1 MRRPK
6 DMSIVLTGEELQ
18 HREEILK
25 SLRAGKREMAFDDTV
40 TIPHAGANTE
50 TYLYSEE
57 KNEQGTGEL
66 LQTCVK
72 PEYLQ
77 SYGISIK
84 EAWDRAFLNTFGQK
98 KSENMTMKVKYK
110 EGMKTIV
117 RAHDG
122 EWFDLRA
129 AKDYSLVKGDLLKID
144 LGVAIELPEG
154 YEAIIR
160 PRSSTA
166 FEYGMLMA
174 CSGVIDHM
182 YCGDEDWWNFG
193 AYVIRSGQIKKN
205 DRICQFRIQ
214 KQQPSVAE
222 LNIETVEHL
231 GNRNRGG
238 FGSTGRQ

>member
-1 MRRPK
+1 MRRPE
-6 DMSIVLTGEELQ
+6 DMAVVLSGKELLL
-18 HREEILK
+18 REDL
-25 SLRAGKREMAFDDTV
+25 LRNLRVGKRKIAFDDTV
-40 TIPHAGANTE
+40 TISSYSDNTE
-50 TYLYSEE
+50 QFMYCMDGVEIKASDRVTRDMLR
-57 KNEQGTGEL
+57 Q
-66 LQTCVK
+66 
-72 PEYLQ
+72 
-77 SYGISIK
+77 YGISEK
-84 EAWDRAFLNTFGQK
+84 EAWDRALLNSFGIKETQR
-98 KSENMTMKVKYK
+98 MTMKVKYK
-110 EGMKTIV
+110 EGVKPIV
-117 RAHDG
+117 RAYDG

-238 FGSTGRQ
+238 FGSTERQ

>member
-1 MRRPK
+1 MRRPE
-6 DMSIVLTGEELQ
+6 DMAVVLSGKELLL
-18 HREEILK
+18 REDL
-25 SLRAGKREMAFDDTV
+25 LRNLRVGKRKIAFDDTV
-40 TIPHAGANTE
+40 TISSYSDNTE
-50 TYLYSEE
+50 QFMYCMDGVEIKAADRVTRDMLR
-57 KNEQGTGEL
+57 Q
-66 LQTCVK
+66 
-72 PEYLQ
+72 
-77 SYGISIK
+77 YGISEK
-84 EAWDRAFLNTFGQK
+84 EAWDRALLNSFGVKESQR
-98 KSENMTMKVKYK
+98 MTMKVKYK
-110 EGMKTIV
+110 AGVKPIV

-166 FEYGMLMA
+166 YEYGMLMA
-174 CSGVIDHM
+174 DSGLIDHH
-182 YCGDEDWWNFG
+182 YCGDNDWWNFG

-231 GNRNRGG
+231 GNEDRGG
-238 FGSTGRQ
+238 FGSTGKS

>member
-1 MRRPK
+1 MTV
-6 DMSIVLTGEELQ
+6 VLSGKELLL
-18 HREEILK
+18 REDL
-25 SLRAGKREMAFDDTV
+25 LRNLRVGKRKIAFDDTV
-40 TIPHAGANTE
+40 TISSYSDNTE
-50 TYLYSEE
+50 QFMYCMDGVEIKASDRVTRDMLR
-57 KNEQGTGEL
+57 Q
-66 LQTCVK
+66 
-72 PEYLQ
+72 
-77 SYGISIK
+77 YGISEK
-84 EAWDRAFLNTFGQK
+84 EAWDRALLNSFGIKETQR
-98 KSENMTMKVKYK
+98 MTMKVKYK
-110 EGMKTIV
+110 EGVKPIV

-129 AKDYSLVKGDLLKID
+129 AKDYSLVRGDLLKID

-154 YEAIIR
+154 YEALIR

-205 DRICQFRIQ
+205 DRICQFRIF

-222 LNIETVEHL
+222 LNVETAEHL

-238 FGSTGRQ
+238 FGSTGKQ

>member
-1 MRRPK
+1 MYCMDGVEIKAADRVTR
-6 DMSIVLTGEELQ
+6 DM
-18 HREEILK
+18 
-25 SLRAGKREMAFDDTV
+25 LR
-40 TIPHAGANTE
+40 
-50 TYLYSEE
+50 
-57 KNEQGTGEL
+57 Q
-66 LQTCVK
+66 
-72 PEYLQ
+72 
-77 SYGISIK
+77 YGISEK
-84 EAWDRAFLNTFGQK
+84 EAWDRALLNSFGVKETQR
-98 KSENMTMKVKYK
+98 MTMKVKYK
-110 EGMKTIV
+110 EGVKPIV
-117 RAHDG
+117 RAYDG

>member
-1 MRRPK
+1 MRRPE
-6 DMSIVLTGEELQ
+6 DMTVVLSGKELLL
-18 HREEILK
+18 REDL
-25 SLRAGKREMAFDDTV
+25 LRNLRVGKRKIAFDDTV
-40 TIPHAGANTE
+40 TISSYSDNTE
-50 TYLYSEE
+50 QYMYCMDGVEIKAADRVTRDMLR
-57 KNEQGTGEL
+57 Q
-66 LQTCVK
+66 
-72 PEYLQ
+72 
-77 SYGISIK
+77 YGISEK
-84 EAWDRAFLNTFGQK
+84 EAWDRALLNSFGIKETQR
-98 KSENMTMKVKYK
+98 MTMKVKYK
-110 EGMKTIV
+110 ESVKPIV

-205 DRICQFRIQ
+205 DRICQFRIF

-222 LNIETVEHL
+222 LTIETVKHL

>member
-1 MRRPK
+1 MRRPE
-6 DMSIVLTGEELQ
+6 DMTVVLSGKELLL
-18 HREEILK
+18 REDL
-25 SLRAGKREMAFDDTV
+25 LRNLRVGKRKIAFDDTV
-40 TIPHAGANTE
+40 TISSYSDNTE
-50 TYLYSEE
+50 QFMYCMDGVEIKASDRVTRDMLR
-57 KNEQGTGEL
+57 Q
-66 LQTCVK
+66 
-72 PEYLQ
+72 
-77 SYGISIK
+77 YGISEK
-84 EAWDRAFLNTFGQK
+84 EAWDRALLNSFGVKETQR
-98 KSENMTMKVKYK
+98 MTMKVKYK
-110 EGMKTIV
+110 EGVKPIV
-117 RAHDG
+117 RAYDG

-129 AKDYSLVKGDLLKID
+129 AKDYSLVRGDLLKID

>member
-1 MRRPK
+1 MRRAE
-6 DMSIVLTGEELQ
+6 DMAVVLSGKELLL
-18 HREEILK
+18 REDL
-25 SLRAGKREMAFDDTV
+25 LRNLRVGKRKIAFDDTV
-40 TIPHAGANTE
+40 TISSYSDNTE
-50 TYLYSEE
+50 QFLYCMDGVEIKASDRVTRDMLR
-57 KNEQGTGEL
+57 Q
-66 LQTCVK
+66 
-72 PEYLQ
+72 
-77 SYGISIK
+77 YGISEK
-84 EAWDRAFLNTFGQK
+84 EAWDRALLNSFGVKESQRI
-98 KSENMTMKVKYK
+98 TMKVKYK
-110 EGMKTIV
+110 EGMKPIV

-129 AKDYSLVKGDLLKID
+129 AKDYSLVRGDLLKID
-144 LGVAIELPEG
+144 LGVAIELTEG

-214 KQQPSVAE
+214 KQQPGVAE

-238 FGSTGRQ
+238 FGSTGKQ

>member
-1 MRRPK
+1 MRRPE
-6 DMSIVLTGEELQ
+6 DMAVVLSGKELLL
-18 HREEILK
+18 REDL
-25 SLRAGKREMAFDDTV
+25 LRNLRVGKRKIAFDDTV
-40 TIPHAGANTE
+40 TISSHSDNTE
-50 TYLYSEE
+50 QFMYCMDGVEIKASDRVTRDMLR
-57 KNEQGTGEL
+57 Q
-66 LQTCVK
+66 
-72 PEYLQ
+72 
-77 SYGISIK
+77 YGISEK
-84 EAWDRAFLNTFGQK
+84 EAWDRALLNTFGVNESQR
-98 KSENMTMKVKYK
+98 MTMKVKYK
-110 EGMKTIV
+110 EGVKPIV
-117 RAHDG
+117 RAYDG

>member
-1 MRRPK
+1 MRRPE
-6 DMSIVLTGEELQ
+6 DMAVVLSGKELLL
-18 HREEILK
+18 REDL
-25 SLRAGKREMAFDDTV
+25 LRNLRVGKRKIAFDDTV
-40 TIPHAGANTE
+40 TISSYSDNTE
-50 TYLYSEE
+50 QFLYCMDGVEIKASDRVTRDMLR
-57 KNEQGTGEL
+57 Q
-66 LQTCVK
+66 
-72 PEYLQ
+72 
-77 SYGISIK
+77 YGISEK
-84 EAWDRAFLNTFGQK
+84 EAWDRALLNSFGVKETQR
-98 KSENMTMKVKYK
+98 MTMKVKYK
-110 EGMKTIV
+110 EGVKPIV
-117 RAHDG
+117 RAYDG

>member
-1 MRRPK
+1 MRRPE
-6 DMSIVLTGEELQ
+6 DMTVVLSGKELLL
-18 HREEILK
+18 REDL
-25 SLRAGKREMAFDDTV
+25 LRNLRVGKRKIAFDDTV
-40 TIPHAGANTE
+40 TISSYSDNTE
-50 TYLYSEE
+50 QFMYCMDGVEIKASDRVTRDMLR
-57 KNEQGTGEL
+57 Q
-66 LQTCVK
+66 
-72 PEYLQ
+72 
-77 SYGISIK
+77 YGISEK
-84 EAWDRAFLNTFGQK
+84 EAWDRALLNSFGVKETQR
-98 KSENMTMKVKYK
+98 MTMKVKYK
-110 EGMKTIV
+110 EGVKPIV
-117 RAHDG
+117 RAYDG

>member
-1 MRRPK
+1 MRRPE
-6 DMSIVLTGEELQ
+6 DMTVVLSGKELLL
-18 HREEILK
+18 REDL
-25 SLRAGKREMAFDDTV
+25 LRNLRVGKRKIAFDDTV
-40 TIPHAGANTE
+40 TISSYSDNTE
-50 TYLYSEE
+50 QYLYCMDGIEI
-57 KNEQGTGEL
+57 KATDRVTRDMLRQ
-66 LQTCVK
+66 
-72 PEYLQ
+72 
-77 SYGISIK
+77 YGISEK
-84 EAWDRAFLNTFGQK
+84 EAWDRALLNSFGVKETQR
-98 KSENMTMKVKYK
+98 MTMKVKYK
-110 EGMKTIV
+110 EGVKPIV

>member
-1 MRRPK
+1 MRRPE
-6 DMSIVLTGEELQ
+6 DMTVVLSGKELLL
-18 HREEILK
+18 REDL
-25 SLRAGKREMAFDDTV
+25 LRNLRVGKRKIAFDDTV
-40 TIPHAGANTE
+40 TISSYSDNTE
-50 TYLYSEE
+50 QFMYCMDGVEIKASDRVTRDMLR
-57 KNEQGTGEL
+57 Q
-66 LQTCVK
+66 
-72 PEYLQ
+72 
-77 SYGISIK
+77 YGISEK
-84 EAWDRAFLNTFGQK
+84 EAWDRALLNSFGIKETQR
-98 KSENMTMKVKYK
+98 MTMKVKYK
-110 EGMKTIV
+110 EGVKPIV
-117 RAHDG
+117 RAYDG

-160 PRSSTA
+160 PRSSTV

>member
-1 MRRPK
+1 MRRPE
-6 DMSIVLTGEELQ
+6 DMAVVLSGKELLL
-18 HREEILK
+18 REDL
-25 SLRAGKREMAFDDTV
+25 LRNLRVGKRKIAFDDTV
-40 TIPHAGANTE
+40 TISSYSDNTE
-50 TYLYSEE
+50 QFMYCMDGVEIKAEDRVTRDMLR
-57 KNEQGTGEL
+57 Q
-66 LQTCVK
+66 
-72 PEYLQ
+72 
-77 SYGISIK
+77 YGISEK
-84 EAWDRAFLNTFGQK
+84 EAWDRALLNSFGIKETQR
-98 KSENMTMKVKYK
+98 MTMKVKYK
-110 EGMKTIV
+110 EGMKPIV

-129 AKDYSLVKGDLLKID
+129 AKDYSLVRGDLLKID

-222 LNIETVEHL
+222 LTIETVEHL

>member
-1 MRRPK
+1 MRRPE
-6 DMSIVLTGEELQ
+6 DMTVVLSGKELLL
-18 HREEILK
+18 REDL
-25 SLRAGKREMAFDDTV
+25 LRNLRVGKRKIAFDDTV
-40 TIPHAGANTE
+40 TISSYSDNTE
-50 TYLYSEE
+50 QFMYCMDGVEIKAADRVTRDMLR
-57 KNEQGTGEL
+57 Q
-66 LQTCVK
+66 
-72 PEYLQ
+72 
-77 SYGISIK
+77 YGISEK
-84 EAWDRAFLNTFGQK
+84 EAWDRALLNSFGVKETQR
-98 KSENMTMKVKYK
+98 MTMKVKYK
-110 EGMKTIV
+110 EGVKPIV
-117 RAHDG
+117 RAYDG

>member
-1 MRRPK
+1 MRRPE
-6 DMSIVLTGEELQ
+6 DMTVVLSGKELLL
-18 HREEILK
+18 REDL
-25 SLRAGKREMAFDDTV
+25 LRNLRVGKRKIAFDDTV
-40 TIPHAGANTE
+40 TISSYSDNTE
-50 TYLYSEE
+50 QFMYCMDGVEIKASDRVTRDMLR
-57 KNEQGTGEL
+57 Q
-66 LQTCVK
+66 
-72 PEYLQ
+72 
-77 SYGISIK
+77 YGISEK
-84 EAWDRAFLNTFGQK
+84 EAWDRALLNSFGVN
-98 KSENMTMKVKYK
+98 KSQRMTMKVKYK
-110 EGMKTIV
+110 EGVKPIV

-238 FGSTGRQ
+238 FGSTGKQ

>member
-1 MRRPK
+1 MRRPE
-6 DMSIVLTGEELQ
+6 DMAVVLSGKELLL
-18 HREEILK
+18 REDL
-25 SLRAGKREMAFDDTV
+25 LRNLRVGKRKIAFDDTV
-40 TIPHAGANTE
+40 TISSYSDNTE
-50 TYLYSEE
+50 QFMYCMDGVEIKASDRVTRDMLR
-57 KNEQGTGEL
+57 Q
-66 LQTCVK
+66 
-72 PEYLQ
+72 
-77 SYGISIK
+77 YGISEK
-84 EAWDRAFLNTFGQK
+84 EAWDRALLNSFGVE
-98 KSENMTMKVKYK
+98 KSQRMTMKVKYK
-110 EGMKTIV
+110 EGVKPIV
-117 RAHDG
+117 RAYDG

-182 YCGDEDWWNFG
+182 YCGDEDWWHFG

>member
-1 MRRPK
+1 MRRPE
-6 DMSIVLTGEELQ
+6 DMAVVLSGKELLL
-18 HREEILK
+18 REDL
-25 SLRAGKREMAFDDTV
+25 LRNLRVGKRKIAFDDTV
-40 TIPHAGANTE
+40 TISSYSDNTE
-50 TYLYSEE
+50 QFMYCMDGVEIKASDRVTRDMLR
-57 KNEQGTGEL
+57 Q
-66 LQTCVK
+66 
-72 PEYLQ
+72 
-77 SYGISIK
+77 YGISEK
-84 EAWDRAFLNTFGQK
+84 EAWDRALLNSFGVKETQR
-98 KSENMTMKVKYK
+98 MTMKVKYK
-110 EGMKTIV
+110 EGVKPIV
-117 RAHDG
+117 RAYDG

-129 AKDYSLVKGDLLKID
+129 AKDYSLVRGDLLKID

>member
-1 MRRPK
+1 MRRPE
-6 DMSIVLTGEELQ
+6 DMTVVLSGKELLL
-18 HREEILK
+18 REDL
-25 SLRAGKREMAFDDTV
+25 LRNLRVGKRKIAFDDTV
-40 TIPHAGANTE
+40 TISSYSDNTE
-50 TYLYSEE
+50 QFMYCMDGVEIKASDRVTRDILR
-57 KNEQGTGEL
+57 Q
-66 LQTCVK
+66 
-72 PEYLQ
+72 
-77 SYGISIK
+77 YGISEK
-84 EAWDRAFLNTFGQK
+84 EAWDRALLNSFGVKETQR
-98 KSENMTMKVKYK
+98 MTMKVKYK
-110 EGMKTIV
+110 EGVKPIV
-117 RAHDG
+117 RAYDG

-129 AKDYSLVKGDLLKID
+129 AKDYSLVRGDLLKID

>member
-1 MRRPK
+1 MRRPE
-6 DMSIVLTGEELQ
+6 DMTVVLSGKELLL
-18 HREEILK
+18 REDL
-25 SLRAGKREMAFDDTV
+25 LRNLRVGKRTIVYDDTV
-40 TIPHAGANTE
+40 TLSSYSDNTE
-50 TYLYSEE
+50 QFMYCMDGVEIKASDRVTRDMLR
-57 KNEQGTGEL
+57 Q
-66 LQTCVK
+66 
-72 PEYLQ
+72 
-77 SYGISIK
+77 YGISEK
-84 EAWDRAFLNTFGQK
+84 EAWDRALLNSFGVKETQR
-98 KSENMTMKVKYK
+98 MTMKVKYK
-110 EGMKTIV
+110 EGVKPIV
-117 RAHDG
+117 RAYDG

>member
-1 MRRPK
+1 MRRPE
-6 DMSIVLTGEELQ
+6 DMAVVLSGKELLL
-18 HREEILK
+18 REDL
-25 SLRAGKREMAFDDTV
+25 LRNLRVGKRKIAFDDTV
-40 TIPHAGANTE
+40 TISSYSDNTE
-50 TYLYSEE
+50 QFMYCMDGVEIKASDRVTRDMLR
-57 KNEQGTGEL
+57 Q
-66 LQTCVK
+66 
-72 PEYLQ
+72 
-77 SYGISIK
+77 YGISEK
-84 EAWDRAFLNTFGQK
+84 EAWDRALLNSFGVKETQR
-98 KSENMTMKVKYK
+98 MTMKVKYK
-110 EGMKTIV
+110 EGMKPIV

-129 AKDYSLVKGDLLKID
+129 AKDYSVVRGDLLKID

-154 YEAIIR
+154 YEALIR

-166 FEYGMLMA
+166 FNYGLLMA

>member
-1 MRRPK
+1 MRRPE
-6 DMSIVLTGEELQ
+6 DMAVVLSGKELLL
-18 HREEILK
+18 REDL
-25 SLRAGKREMAFDDTV
+25 LRNLRVGKRKIAFDDTV
-40 TIPHAGANTE
+40 TISSYSDNTE
-50 TYLYSEE
+50 QFMYCMDGVEIKAADRVTRDMLR
-57 KNEQGTGEL
+57 Q
-66 LQTCVK
+66 
-72 PEYLQ
+72 
-77 SYGISIK
+77 YGITEK
-84 EAWDRAFLNTFGQK
+84 EAWDRALLNSFGVN
-98 KSENMTMKVKYK
+98 KSQRMTMKVKYK
-110 EGMKTIV
+110 EGVKPIV
-117 RAHDG
+117 RAYDG

-144 LGVAIELPEG
+144 LGVTIELPEG

>member
-1 MRRPK
+1 MRRPE
-6 DMSIVLTGEELQ
+6 DMTVVLSGKELLL
-18 HREEILK
+18 REDL
-25 SLRAGKREMAFDDTV
+25 LRNLRVGKRKIAFDDTV
-40 TIPHAGANTE
+40 TISSYSDNTE
-50 TYLYSEE
+50 QFMYCMDGVEIKASDRVTRDMLR
-57 KNEQGTGEL
+57 Q
-66 LQTCVK
+66 
-72 PEYLQ
+72 
-77 SYGISIK
+77 YGISEK
-84 EAWDRAFLNTFGQK
+84 EAWDRALLNSFGIKETQR
-98 KSENMTMKVKYK
+98 MTMKVKYK
-110 EGMKTIV
+110 EGVKPIV

-129 AKDYSLVKGDLLKID
+129 AKDYSLVRGDLLKID

>member
-1 MRRPK
+1 MRRPE
-6 DMSIVLTGEELQ
+6 DMTVVLSGKELLL
-18 HREEILK
+18 REDL
-25 SLRAGKREMAFDDTV
+25 LRNLRVGKRKIAFDDTV
-40 TIPHAGANTE
+40 TISSYSDNTE
-50 TYLYSEE
+50 QFMYCMDGVEIKASDRVTRDMLR
-57 KNEQGTGEL
+57 Q
-66 LQTCVK
+66 
-72 PEYLQ
+72 
-77 SYGISIK
+77 YGISEK
-84 EAWDRAFLNTFGQK
+84 EAWDRALLNSFGVKETQR
-98 KSENMTMKVKYK
+98 MTMKVKYK
-110 EGMKTIV
+110 EGVKPIV
-117 RAHDG
+117 RAYDG

-174 CSGVIDHM
+174 CSGVIDHI

>member
-1 MRRPK
+1 MRRPE
-6 DMSIVLTGEELQ
+6 DMTVVLSGKELLL
-18 HREEILK
+18 REDL
-25 SLRAGKREMAFDDTV
+25 LRNLRVGKRKIAFDDTV
-40 TIPHAGANTE
+40 TISSYSDNTE
-50 TYLYSEE
+50 QFMYCMDGVEIKASDRVTRDMLR
-57 KNEQGTGEL
+57 Q
-66 LQTCVK
+66 
-72 PEYLQ
+72 
-77 SYGISIK
+77 YGISEK
-84 EAWDRAFLNTFGQK
+84 EAWDRALLNSFGVKETQR
-98 KSENMTMKVKYK
+98 MTIKVKYK
-110 EGMKTIV
+110 EGVKPIV
-117 RAHDG
+117 RAYDG

>member
-1 MRRPK
+1 MRRPR
-6 DMSIVLTGEELQ
+6 DMSVVLTGEELQ
-18 HREEILK
+18 HREEFLK

-50 TYLYSEE
+50 TYLYSDQ
-57 KNEQGTGEL
+57 KNEQETGEL
-66 LQTCVK
+66 QYIRVR
-72 PEYLQ
+72 PEHLQ
-77 SYGISIK
+77 SYGISLK
-84 EAWDRAFLNTFGQK
+84 EAWDRAFLNTFGKK
-98 KSENMTMKVKYK
+98 KSQRMTMKVKYK
-110 EGMKTIV
+110 EGVKPIV

-129 AKDYSLVKGDLLKID
+129 AKDYSLVRGDMLKID

-166 FEYGMLMA
+166 YEYGILMA
-174 CSGVIDHM
+174 CSGVIDNRF
-182 YCGDEDWWNFG
+182 CGDGDWWSLG
-193 AYVIRSGQIKKN
+193 AYAIRSTQIKKN

-214 KQQPSVAE
+214 KQQPGVSE
-222 LNIETVEHL
+222 IEIETVEHL

-238 FGSTGRQ
+238 FGSTGKS

>member
-1 MRRPK
+1 MRRPE
-6 DMSIVLTGEELQ
+6 DMAVVLSGKELLL
-18 HREEILK
+18 REDL
-25 SLRAGKREMAFDDTV
+25 LRNLRVGKRKIAFDDTV
-40 TIPHAGANTE
+40 TISSHSDNTE
-50 TYLYSEE
+50 QFMYCMDGVEIKAADRVTRDMLR
-57 KNEQGTGEL
+57 Q
-66 LQTCVK
+66 
-72 PEYLQ
+72 
-77 SYGISIK
+77 YGISEK
-84 EAWDRAFLNTFGQK
+84 EAWDRALLNSFGVKESQR
-98 KSENMTMKVKYK
+98 MTMKVKYK
-110 EGMKTIV
+110 EGMKPIV

-129 AKDYSLVKGDLLKID
+129 AKDYSLVRGDLLKID

-154 YEAIIR
+154 YEALIR

-166 FEYGMLMA
+166 FNYGVLMA

>member
-1 MRRPK
+1 MRRPE
-6 DMSIVLTGEELQ
+6 DMTVVLSGKELLL
-18 HREEILK
+18 REDL
-25 SLRAGKREMAFDDTV
+25 LRNLRVGKRKIAFDDTV
-40 TIPHAGANTE
+40 TISSYSDNTE
-50 TYLYSEE
+50 QFMYCMDGVEIKATDRVTRDMLR
-57 KNEQGTGEL
+57 Q
-66 LQTCVK
+66 
-72 PEYLQ
+72 
-77 SYGISIK
+77 YGISEK
-84 EAWDRAFLNTFGQK
+84 EAWDRALLNSFGVKETQR
-98 KSENMTMKVKYK
+98 MTMKVKYK
-110 EGMKTIV
+110 EGVKPIV
-117 RAHDG
+117 RAYDG

>member
-1 MRRPK
+1 MRRPE
-6 DMSIVLTGEELQ
+6 DMAVVLSGKELLL
-18 HREEILK
+18 REDL
-25 SLRAGKREMAFDDTV
+25 LRNLRVGKRKIAFDDTV
-40 TIPHAGANTE
+40 TISSYSDNTE
-50 TYLYSEE
+50 QFMYCMDGVEIKASDRVTRDMLR
-57 KNEQGTGEL
+57 Q
-66 LQTCVK
+66 
-72 PEYLQ
+72 
-77 SYGISIK
+77 YGISEK
-84 EAWDRAFLNTFGQK
+84 EAWDRALLNSFGVKETQR
-98 KSENMTMKVKYK
+98 MTMKVKYK
-110 EGMKTIV
+110 EGVKPIV
-117 RAHDG
+117 RAYDG

-129 AKDYSLVKGDLLKID
+129 AKDYSVVRGDLLKID

-154 YEAIIR
+154 YEALIR

-166 FEYGMLMA
+166 FNYGLLMA

>member
-1 MRRPK
+1 MRRPE
-6 DMSIVLTGEELQ
+6 DMTVVLSGKELLL
-18 HREEILK
+18 REDL
-25 SLRAGKREMAFDDTV
+25 LRNLRVGKRKIAFDDTV
-40 TIPHAGANTE
+40 TISSYSDNTE
-50 TYLYSEE
+50 QFMYCMDGVEIKAADRVTRDMLR
-57 KNEQGTGEL
+57 Q
-66 LQTCVK
+66 
-72 PEYLQ
+72 
-77 SYGISIK
+77 YGISEK
-84 EAWDRAFLNTFGQK
+84 EAWDRALLNSFGVK
-98 KSENMTMKVKYK
+98 KSQRMTMKVKYK
-110 EGMKTIV
+110 EGVKPIV

-129 AKDYSLVKGDLLKID
+129 AKDYSLVRGDLLKID

-222 LNIETVEHL
+222 LTIETVEHL
-231 GNRNRGG
+231 ENRNRGG

>member
-1 MRRPK
+1 MRRPE
-6 DMSIVLTGEELQ
+6 DMTVVLSGKELLL
-18 HREEILK
+18 REDL
-25 SLRAGKREMAFDDTV
+25 LRNLRVGKRKIAFDDTV
-40 TIPHAGANTE
+40 TISSYSDNTE
-50 TYLYSEE
+50 QFMYCMDGVEIKASDRVTRDMLR
-57 KNEQGTGEL
+57 Q
-66 LQTCVK
+66 
-72 PEYLQ
+72 
-77 SYGISIK
+77 YGISEK
-84 EAWDRAFLNTFGQK
+84 EAWDRALLNSFGIKETQR
-98 KSENMTMKVKYK
+98 MTMKVKYK
-110 EGMKTIV
+110 EGVKPIV

-193 AYVIRSGQIKKN
+193 AYVIRSGQIKQN